1 MRQRTVIIILAAAL
15 VVTGLWGGYNYFLN
29 REHAI
34 QMDNMYQKSFFDMVS
49 RVNNIETSLSK
60 LMASGDQ
67 GQHLTLI
74 SEIWRHADGAQADL
88 ASLPI
93 SHLALVETSKLLN
106 QMSDYS
112 SYLTKKI
119 GQGKTLSLKESDNL
133 RQLHNSYVKL
143 GDELRKL
150 QDDINSGGVSWGDIR
165 RQGNRLGER
174 TDDLITHQLVNIEKS
189 SIKYPSLIY
198 DGPFSESLKEF
209 ENIKLEGKEIDQ
221 EEAIDI
227 VRKFIGGDKIAAI
240 DEWSESNGDIK
251 CWGVSVELKD
261 GRGPFYFT
269 VSKTGGKIVNM
280 VGDPGAQEVKL
291 SVEKAKDLAAKF
303 LEERGYENMS
313 PAYQQFDQGI
323 CTINFAYR
331 YKDIIVY
338 PDLIKVKVSLYD
350 GQVVGFESKNYLIAH
365 KKRDIKEPKLS
376 VDEAR
381 ALVNPSLD
389 IESERLALIPTPSR
403 NERLCYEFNGKIG
416 EDRFIVYIDAYTGD
430 EVDILKI
437 IDANIGTLVI

>member
-1 MRQRTVIIILAAAL
+1 MTILLAVAL
-15 VVTGLWGGYNYFLN
+15 VITGLWGGYNYFLN

-34 QMDNMYQKSFFDMVS
+34 QMDNMHQRSFFDMVS

-60 LMASGDQ
+60 LMVSGDQ
-67 GQHLTLI
+67 GQHLILV

-93 SHLALVETSKLLN
+93 SHLSLVETSKLLN

-119 GQGKTLSLKESDNL
+119 GQGKTLTVDENKNL
-133 RQLHNSYVKL
+133 QELHNSYVAL
-143 GDELRKL
+143 GDKLREL
-150 QDDINSGGVSWGDIR
+150 QDEINSGGVRWGDIR
-165 RQGNRLGER
+165 RQGSRLGEG
-174 TDDLITHQLVNIEKS
+174 TDDLITHQLVSIEKS

-209 ENIKLEGKEIDQ
+209 DNVRLEGKEIDQ
-221 EEAIDI
+221 KEAIEV
-227 VRKFIGGDKIAAI
+227 VRNFIGDEKIAEI

-251 CWGVSVELKD
+251 CWGVSASLKD
-261 GRGPFYFT
+261 GRGPFCFT
-269 VSKTGGKIVNM
+269 VSKRGGKVVNM
-280 VGDPGAQEVKL
+280 VGDPGAQNVTL
-291 SVEKAKDLAAKF
+291 SVEKAREVASEFLKDK
-303 LEERGYENMS
+303 GYESMS

-331 YKDIIVY
+331 QGDVMVY
-338 PDLIKVKVSLYD
+338 PDLIKVKISLDD

-365 KKRDIKEPKLS
+365 KERDIEEPEIS
-376 VDEAR
+376 VEQAR
-381 ALVNPSLD
+381 ELVNPSFK

-403 NERLCYEFNGKIG
+403 NERLCYEFNGKFG
-416 EDRFIVYIDAYTGD
+416 EDRFIVYIDAKTGE

-437 IDANIGTLVI
+437 IDSNMGTLVI